1 MLERFPLS
9 IQNTRCE
16 LRLLSLQNPH
26 LGNTNL
32 CGSLRRILA
41 ANRDEVLDRPTEH
54 ARFRHSFK
62 DHVESVGHV
71 GPDILCGLDLRA
83 GGTWLGLNKTSGCI
97 TFLYVGTPLFE
108 SVNPMFIRNN
118 RKKQQDE
125 YYGAARDVRT
135 LKGIPGLLSALTLL
149 TG

>member
-1 MLERFPLS
+1 MS

-97 TFLYVGTPLFE
+97 TFLYVGTLLFE